1 MKGTAVRVEL
11 LDYYMVYTGKTYVC
25 EDVKRQEKHIR
36 CHQRSRQDSRSHLQ
50 GYQQHHTCLH
60 IGERQGDRE
69 SAFKNTG
76 SLFFAACFEVE
87 CIGNSA
93 FENSKM
99 SAVTIHEELVYIDDR
114 ALKGYTYTTTTNLRE
129 SSVTEIGSKIFTNSD
144 LKIVD
149 LRKIATVDP
158 DVFKRSKLE

>member
-1 MKGTAVRVEL
+1 
-11 LDYYMVYTGKTYVC
+11 
-25 EDVKRQEKHIR
+25 
-36 CHQRSRQDSRSHLQ
+36 
-50 GYQQHHTCLH
+50 
-60 IGERQGDRE
+60 
-69 SAFKNTG
+69 
-76 SLFFAACFEVE
+76 
-87 CIGNSA
+87 
-93 FENSKM
+93 M

-158 DVFKRSKLE
+158 DVFKGPNLSDKP